1 MPVDD
6 LFSIR
11 DFRRSISMRSLWLV
25 AFVMACAGLPAS
37 AQTTDGGYDKA
48 SSTSLAKVANS
59 MHSTI
64 RTNLAD
70 AAEAMTEADY
80 AFRPT
85 AEVRTFGQLVGHIAA
100 ANFFFCSQAAGEKSP
115 STENYEAL
123 SNRAALL
130 KGIRDS
136 LAYCDRVYG
145 ATTDTTFSTRV
156 RMGAEP
162 GAPRTETTRGAVL
175 MFNVAH
181 NNEHYGNVV
190 VYMRLRGR
198 VPPSTARAQRSK

>member
-1 MPVDD
+1 M
-6 LFSIR
+6 R
-11 DFRRSISMRSLWLV
+11 FRWLV
-25 AFVMACAGLPAS
+25 ALVMACTRLAS

-48 SSTSLAKVANS
+48 LSTSLAKVAKS

-64 RTNLAD
+64 RTNLAE

-85 AEVRTFGQLVGHIAA
+85 AEVRTFGQLVGHIAG
-100 ANFFFCSQAAGEKSP
+100 ANIFFCSQAAGEKP
-115 STENYEAL
+115 PTTENYEAI

-130 KGIRDS
+130 KGLKDA

-145 ATTDTTFSTRV
+145 STTDTTFSTPV
-156 RMGAEP
+156 RMGAGP
-162 GAPRTETTRGAVL
+162 GTPPTETTLGAVL

-198 VPPSTARAQRSK
+198 VPPSTARAQSSK

>member
-1 MPVDD
+1 
-6 LFSIR
+6 
-11 DFRRSISMRSLWLV
+11 MRSRWLV
-25 AFVMACAGLPAS
+25 ALVIACAPLPAS
-37 AQTTDGGYDKA
+37 AQTTDGGYDKEL
-48 SSTSLAKVANS
+48 STSLARVANS

-70 AAEAMTEADY
+70 AAEAMSEADY

-85 AEVRTFGQLVGHIAA
+85 PAVRTFAQLVGHIAG
-100 ANFFFCSQAAGEKSP
+100 ANIFFCSQAAGEKP
-115 STENYEAL
+115 PTTENYEAL

-130 KGIRDS
+130 KGLKDS
-136 LAYCDRVYG
+136 LAYCDRVY
-145 ATTDTTFSTRV
+145 ASTTDTTFSSRV
-156 RMGAEP
+156 RMAAEP
-162 GAPRTETTRGAVL
+162 GAPPTETTRGAVL
-175 MFNVAH
+175 MFNIAH

>member
-1 MPVDD
+1 MIMERSKPNLAVLAL
-6 LFSIR
+6 LFLIG
-11 DFRRSISMRSLWLV
+11 V
-25 AFVMACAGLPAS
+25 GGLFGFAH

-48 SSTSLAKVANS
+48 LSPSLAKVASS

-64 RTNLAD
+64 RTDLAE
-70 AAEAMTEADY
+70 AAEGMSEADY

-85 AEVRTFGQLVGHIAA
+85 AAVRTFGQLIGHIAD
-100 ANFFFCSQAAGEKSP
+100 ANFFCCSQAAGEKPP
-115 STENYEAL
+115 SSENYEAVT
-123 SNRAALL
+123 SRTTLL
-130 KGIRDS
+130 KGLKES

-145 ATTDTTFSTRV
+145 STTDATFGKPV
-156 RMGAEP
+156 RMGSAP
-162 GAPRTETTRGAVL
+162 GVPPTDTVRGAVL

-198 VPPSTARAQRSK
+198 VPPSTARALRSK